1 MDFGAR
7 SHGFSL
13 RILKN
18 HVLGV
23 FWHFGLHPQVLAS
36 ADIWNFEGQIFT
48 KIQYSEP
55 KIFWCQKCPMDS
67 IGRNGQEL
75 CIISYS
81 IIRFVGKFWH
91 LEIISSEYRKV
102 FIFSHFQPAANSDA
116 KGIPWFC
123 YLLCVLLPTR
133 IREKQKNWWASV
145 GITQKSILKMQF
157 STFLPFRGKTAKI
170 SRTQN
175 FQTAQDLAK
184 KIYTHVSRVITNIP
198 CEFQQ
203 NWRGSLLNF
212 SDIVWFL
219 EIMSLNLNMMDACL
233 WL

>member
-91 LEIISSEYRKV
+91 LEIISSEYRKI
-102 FIFSHFQPAANSDA
+102 FIFSHFFRIFNRPRIVMPKVAHDFATYYVFFYPQGLGKN
-116 KGIPWFC
+116 KKIGGQ
-123 YLLCVLLPTR
+123 VLASP
-133 IREKQKNWWASV
+133 KN
-145 GITQKSILKMQF
+145 
-157 STFLPFRGKTAKI
+157 PFWRCKTAKI

-219 EIMSLNLNMMDACL
+219 EIMSLKMLYVVVVRRKMS
-233 WL
+233 

>member
-1 MDFGAR
+1 MYIVYRLSPRRSYQICLLYWFSSIFLDFGVSFMDFGAR

-67 IGRNGQEL
+67 MGRNGQEL

-91 LEIISSEYRKV
+91 LEIISSEYRKI
-102 FIFSHFQPAANSDA
+102 FIFSHFFA
-116 KGIPWFC
+116 
-123 YLLCVLLPTR
+123 
-133 IREKQKNWWASV
+133 
-145 GITQKSILKMQF
+145 F
-157 STFLPFRGKTAKI
+157 STGR
-170 SRTQN
+170 
-175 FQTAQDLAK
+175 
-184 KIYTHVSRVITNIP
+184 
-198 CEFQQ
+198 E
-203 NWRGSLLNF
+203 
-212 SDIVWFL
+212 
-219 EIMSLNLNMMDACL
+219 
-233 WL
+233 